1 MSLTDSKCKA
11 AKPLERQYKLADDRG
26 LSLLVQPSGTK
37 SWVHR
42 YYFDGKQR
50 DETLGRYPDVSLA
63 LARKR
68 RDVARVLLA
77 EGRDPKAPEGEAEVP
92 RPADRRR
99 LFRNVAEEWFE
110 SRKRP
115 TLEPRTAERQWARLL
130 NLFPELGEKDVG
142 EIEAADVLRALQA
155 IEGRGAVYTARRIRG
170 MAEAVFDYAEIPYG
184 VPRNPASPRLLQNLR
199 PVPMAR
205 NQPSLPFARLPEFFE
220 KLRFE
225 RVAQAQDDTRT
236 RLAVEL
242 ILHTALRTSELRA
255 GRWEQIRGDEWHI
268 PAAQMKAVNGVRR
281 DHIVPLSPRAQEILR
296 QLRPLARKSEL
307 IFPGLRPGRSMSEN
321 TMGNWMKARG
331 YQDVATIHGFR
342 STFSTH
348 AHESGLWES
357 EHIELQLAHV
367 DRDKVRGIYNKAVH
381 LEPRKRMMAWWSQ
394 ELARQ
399 EKAGILGD
407 LL

>member
-1 MSLTDSKCKA
+1 MSLNDSKCKA
-11 AKPLERQYKLADDRG
+11 AKPADRQYKLADDRG

-77 EGRDPKAPEGEAEVP
+77 DGKDPKTPNGEEETH
-92 RPADRRR
+92 RPVDRRR

-110 SRKRP
+110 ARKRP
-115 TLEPRTAERQWARLL
+115 VLEERTANRQWARLA
-130 NLFPELGEKDVG
+130 NLLPTLGEKDVG
-142 EIEAADVLRALQA
+142 EIEPADVLLALQA
-155 IEGRGAVYTARRIRG
+155 IEKRGAVYTARRIRG

-199 PVPMAR
+199 PVPVAR
-205 NQPSLPFARLPEFFE
+205 NQPSLPFEGLPRFFE
-220 KLRFE
+220 KLRRE
-225 RVAQAQDDTRT
+225 RVTQAQDDTRT

-242 ILHTALRTSELRA
+242 ILHTALRTNEMRH
-255 GRWEQIRGDEWHI
+255 GRWDQIRGDEWHI

-281 DHIVPLSPRAQEILR
+281 DHIVPLSKRAQEILDE
-296 QLRPLARKSEL
+296 LRPLSRKSAM
-307 IFPGLRPGRSMSEN
+307 IFPGLRPGRPMSEN

-342 STFSTH
+342 ATFSTH

-357 EHIELQLAHV
+357 DHIEMQLSHV
-367 DRDKVRGIYNKAVH
+367 DRDKVRGIYNKALY
-381 LEPRKRMMAWWSQ
+381 LEPRKRMMTWWGE

-399 EKAGILGD
+399 DHAGLLGD

>member
-1 MSLTDSKCKA
+1 MSLTESKCRA
-11 AKPLERQYKLADDRG
+11 AKPAERQYKLADDRG
-26 LSLLVQPSGTK
+26 LSLLIMPSGTK

-42 YYFDGKQR
+42 YYFDGKPR

-68 RDVARVLLA
+68 RDVARVMLA
-77 EGRDPKAPEGEAEVP
+77 EGRDPKAPEGVEEVV
-92 RPADRRR
+92 RPVDRRR

-115 TLEPRTAERQWARLL
+115 ALEPRTAERQWARVA
-130 NLFPELGEKDVG
+130 NLFDAIGDMDVG
-142 EIEAADVLRALQA
+142 DIGPADMLRALQA
-155 IEGRGAVYTARRIRG
+155 IESRGAVYTARRVRG
-170 MAEAVFDYAEIPYG
+170 MAQAVFDYAEIPYG
-184 VPRNPASPRLLQNLR
+184 IPRNPASPRLLQNLR
-199 PVPMAR
+199 PVPLAR
-205 NQPSLPFARLPEFFE
+205 NQPSLPFDRLPEFFA
-220 KLRFE
+220 KLRYD
-225 RVAQAQDDTRT
+225 RVVQAQDDTRT

-255 GRWEQIRGDEWHI
+255 GRWTQIRGDEWHI

-281 DHIVPLSPRAQEILR
+281 DHIVPLAPRAREILR
-296 QLRPLARKSEL
+296 ELRPLARKSDM
-307 IFPGLRPGRSMSEN
+307 IFPGLRPGRPMSEN

-357 EHIELQLAHV
+357 DWIELQLAHV
-367 DRDKVRGIYNKAVH
+367 DRDK
-381 LEPRKRMMAWWSQ
+381 
-394 ELARQ
+394 
-399 EKAGILGD
+399 
-407 LL
+407 